1 MTARKR
7 IIQLGLGIAAA
18 ALLAAVPPCSAS
30 AQDVVLFPETI
41 QVERYTGTF
50 QKEFHIDI
58 DGDGEKEAIGYYYVG
73 SKRDGYSISDV
84 YSVFD
89 TNSES
94 YILYRRISNDHM
106 NYKFHIIQDKN
117 TNETFLGYIYTD
129 MFGSEMLY
137 RLYSDNQS
145 KLINSYNANTDG
157 SDKLQ
162 AYKTYMNNVDF
173 LDEMAY
179 GHGDVD
185 GDADV
190 TVSDAV
196 SILSYYAATAAGQ
209 SPSFT
214 ELQKQ
219 AADFNQ
225 DGIITVEDAVKTLS
239 LYAEHAAGIIDTV
252 LLPATI
258 RRDSTIH
265 SNFSDINV
273 ATTSNPFPLKEGTLE
288 STFYLDIDNDGK
300 KETIGQY
307 NHINTVGHNQVA
319 MDRMFQVYD
328 NGAFQGSFGNINGMA
343 FQNIMLIYDHNI
355 DKIYL
360 VNYWIKSATRHAY
373 AVLEDIYPSYNQSNW
388 NICVSSDSS
397 GGSHSNTVRININGK
412 EATEQELYDY
422 MNQVEFIS
430 NPEEKEDILNQFKE
444 IITIYR

>member
-7 IIQLGLGIAAA
+7 IVQLGLGVAAA
-18 ALLAAVPPCSAS
+18 ALLAAVQPCSAS
-30 AQDVVLFPETI
+30 AQDVLFPETI
-41 QVERYTGTF
+41 QVEEYTGTF

-58 DGDGEKEAIGYYYVG
+58 DGDKEKETIGYYYIG
-73 SKRDGYSISDV
+73 SKRDSYSISDV

-94 YILYRRISNDHM
+94 YILYRRISNVHI

-162 AYKTYMNNVDF
+162 AYKTYMKNVDF

-225 DGIITVEDAVKTLS
+225 DGMIAVEDAVKTLS
-239 LYAEHAAGIIDTV
+239 LYAEHAAGMVDTV
-252 LLPATI
+252 LLPANI
-258 RRDSTIH
+258 RRDSSFGNT
-265 SNFSDINV
+265 NV
-273 ATTSNPFPLKEGTLE
+273 ATDYNPFPLKKGTLE

-328 NGAFQGSFGNINGMA
+328 NGAFQGSFGNIMSA
-343 FQNIMLIYDHNI
+343 MTPQNIILIYDHNI

-360 VNYWIKSATRHAY
+360 ANYWIRYVTMHGY
-373 AVLEDIYPSYNQSNW
+373 AVLADIYPSYNQSNW
-388 NICVSSDSS
+388 GIRVSTYSS
-397 GGSHSNTVRININGK
+397 GGSHSNTARININGK

-422 MNQVEFIS
+422 LNQLEFIS

-444 IITIYR
+444 IITIY

>member
-1 MTARKR
+1 M
-7 IIQLGLGIAAA
+7 
-18 ALLAAVPPCSAS
+18 LAAVQPCSAS
-30 AQDVVLFPETI
+30 AQDVLFPETI
-41 QVERYTGTF
+41 QVQEYTGTF

-58 DGDGEKEAIGYYYVG
+58 DSDGEKEAIGYYYVG
-73 SKRDGYSISDV
+73 SKRYNYSISDV

-94 YILYRRISNDHM
+94 YTLYKRISNDHM

-117 TNETFLGYIYTD
+117 TGETFLGYIYTD

-137 RLYSDNQS
+137 RFYSDNQS
-145 KLINSYNANTDG
+145 KLISSYNANTDG

-162 AYKTYMNNVDF
+162 AYKTYMKNVDF

-196 SILSYYAATAAGQ
+196 ATLSYY
-209 SPSFT
+209 
-214 ELQKQ
+214 
-219 AADFNQ
+219 ADFNQ
-225 DGIITVEDAVKTLS
+225 DGIVTVEDAVKTLS

-252 LLPATI
+252 LLPANI
-258 RRDSTIH
+258 RRDSSFGNT
-265 SNFSDINV
+265 NV
-273 ATTSNPFPLKEGTLE
+273 ATDSNPFPLKKGTLK

-328 NGAFQGSFGNINGMA
+328 NGVFHDSYGATIDNMNFWKT
-343 FQNIMLIYDHNI
+343 MLVYDHNI
-355 DKIYL
+355 DKAYL
-360 VNYWIKSATRHAY
+360 INYWTRPAARYAY
-373 AVLEDIYPSYNQSNW
+373 AVLADIYPSYNQSNW
-388 NICVSSDSS
+388 NICVSSDSPS
-397 GGSHSNTVRININGK
+397 GSHSNTAKININGK

-430 NPEEKEDILNQFKE
+430 DPEEKEDILNQFKE
-444 IITIYR
+444 IITIY

>member
-1 MTARKR
+1 MTAKKR
-7 IIQLGLGIAAA
+7 IVQLGLGVAAA
-18 ALLAAVPPCSAS
+18 ALLAAVQPCSAS
-30 AQDVVLFPETI
+30 AQDVLFPETI
-41 QVERYTGTF
+41 QVQKYTGTF

-58 DGDGEKEAIGYYYVG
+58 DSDGEKEAICYYYVG

-196 SILSYYAATAAGQ
+196 ATLSYYAATAAGQ

-225 DGIITVEDAVKTLS
+225 DGIIAVDDAVKTLS

-252 LLPATI
+252 LLPATT
-258 RRDSTIH
+258 RKDSN
-265 SNFSDINV
+265 SS
-273 ATTSNPFPLKEGTLE
+273 SPYGGTLK
-288 STFYLDIDNDGK
+288 SIFYLDIDDDGK
-300 KETIGQY
+300 KETFGQY
-307 NHINTVGHNQVA
+307 DHINLSFKLSS
-319 MDRMFQVYD
+319 DCIFQVYD
-328 NGAFQGSFGNINGMA
+328 DGTFQGSYGVGNDHT
-343 FQNIMLIYDHNI
+343 NIWETMLVYDHNI

-360 VNYWIKSATRHAY
+360 ADYFSRPAGAY
-373 AVLEDIYPSYNQSNW
+373 GYTLLKDIYPSYNESSNW
-388 NICVSSDSS
+388 GMSVY
-397 GGSHSNTVRININGK
+397 GSHSNVFEININGK
-412 EATEQELYDY
+412 DATEQELYDY
-422 MNQVEFIS
+422 LNQLEFIS
-430 NPEEKEDILNQFKE
+430 DPEEKESILNQFKL
-444 IITIYR
+444 IITNY

>member
-7 IIQLGLGIAAA
+7 IVQLGLGVAAA
-18 ALLAAVPPCSAS
+18 ALLAAVQPCSAS
-30 AQDVVLFPETI
+30 AQDVLFPETI
-41 QVERYTGTF
+41 QVQKYTGTF

-58 DGDGEKEAIGYYYVG
+58 DSDGEKEAIGYYYVG

-196 SILSYYAATAAGQ
+196 ATLSYYAATAAGQ

-225 DGIITVEDAVKTLS
+225 DGIIAVDDAVKTLS

-252 LLPATI
+252 LLPATT
-258 RRDSTIH
+258 RKDSN
-265 SNFSDINV
+265 SS
-273 ATTSNPFPLKEGTLE
+273 SPYGGTLK
-288 STFYLDIDNDGK
+288 SIFYLDIDDDGK
-300 KETIGQY
+300 KETFGQY
-307 NHINTVGHNQVA
+307 DHINLSFKLSS
-319 MDRMFQVYD
+319 DCIFQVYD
-328 NGAFQGSFGNINGMA
+328 DGTFQGSYGVGNDHT
-343 FQNIMLIYDHNI
+343 NIWETMLVYDHNI

-360 VNYWIKSATRHAY
+360 ADYFSRPAGAY
-373 AVLEDIYPSYNQSNW
+373 GYTFLKDIYPSYNESSNW
-388 NICVSSDSS
+388 GMSVY
-397 GGSHSNTVRININGK
+397 GSHSNAFEININGK
-412 EATEQELYDY
+412 DATEQELYDY
-422 MNQVEFIS
+422 LNQLEFIS
-430 NPEEKEDILNQFKE
+430 DPEEKESILNQFKL
-444 IITIYR
+444 IITNY

>member
-1 MTARKR
+1 MTAKKK
-7 IIQLGLGIAAA
+7 ILQLGLGVAAA

-41 QVERYTGTF
+41 QVEKYTGTF

-58 DGDGEKEAIGYYYVG
+58 DSDGEKETIGYYYVG

-94 YILYRRISNDHM
+94 YILYRRISNVHI

-179 GHGDVD
+179 EHGDVD

-225 DGIITVEDAVKTLS
+225 DGIVTVEDAVKTLS

-258 RRDSTIH
+258 KRDS
-265 SNFSDINV
+265 NYGGINV
-273 ATTSNPFPLKEGTLE
+273 ATDSNPFPLQEGTLE
-288 STFYLDIDNDGK
+288 STFYLDIDDDGK
-300 KETIGQY
+300 KETIGRY
-307 NHINTVGHNQVA
+307 NHINSVGYNQIS
-319 MDRMFQVYD
+319 MDRVFQVYD
-328 NGAFQGSFGNINGMA
+328 NGIFEGSYGNAIDGIAFQETA
-343 FQNIMLIYDHNI
+343 LVYDHNI
-355 DKIYL
+355 NKYTL
-360 VNYWIKSATRHAY
+360 ANYWSRMVALCGA
-373 AVLEDIYPSYNQSNW
+373 ASLEDAYSQDESSYW
-388 NICVSSDSS
+388 GITVSSS
-397 GGSHSNTVRININGK
+397 TTEKPTICINGK

-430 NPEEKEDILNQFKE
+430 NPEEKESILNQFKK
-444 IITIYR
+444 IITIY

>member
-1 MTARKR
+1 MTVKKK
-7 IIQLGLGIAAA
+7 IVQLGLGIAAA
-18 ALLAAVPPCSAS
+18 ALLAAVQPCSAS
-30 AQDVVLFPETI
+30 AQEVLFAETI

-58 DGDGEKEAIGYYYVG
+58 DDDGEKEAIGYYYVG

-84 YSVFD
+84 YFVFD
-89 TNSES
+89 TDSEP
-94 YILYRRISNDHM
+94 YTLYKRISNEHM

-117 TNETFLGYIYTD
+117 TGETFLGYIYTD

-137 RLYSDNQS
+137 RFYSDNQS
-145 KLINSYNANTDG
+145 KLISSYNANTDG

-162 AYKTYMNNVDF
+162 AYKTYMKNVDF

-196 SILSYYAATAAGQ
+196 AILSYYAATAAGQ

-214 ELQKQ
+214 EPQKK

-225 DGIITVEDAVKTLS
+225 DGMISVEDAVKTLS

-252 LLPATI
+252 LLPTTI
-258 RRDSTIH
+258 RKDSRFGNT
-265 SNFSDINV
+265 NV
-273 ATTSNPFPLKEGTLE
+273 ATDSNPFPLKKGTLE
-288 STFYLDIDNDGK
+288 ATFYLDIDDDGK
-300 KETIGQY
+300 KETIGRY
-307 NHINTVGHNQVA
+307 NHINSVGYNQIS
-319 MDRMFQVYD
+319 MDRVFQVYD
-328 NGAFQGSFGNINGMA
+328 NGIFEGSYGNVMDGIAFKETA
-343 FQNIMLIYDHNI
+343 LVYDHNI
-355 DKIYL
+355 NKYTL
-360 VNYWIKSATRHAY
+360 ANYWSRMVALWGA
-373 AVLEDIYPSYNQSNW
+373 ASLEDAYSQDESSYW
-388 NICVSSDSS
+388 GITVSSS
-397 GGSHSNTVRININGK
+397 TTEKTTICINGK

-444 IITIYR
+444 IITIY

>member
-1 MTARKR
+1 MTTKKR
-7 IIQLGLGIAAA
+7 ILQLGLGIAAA

-30 AQDVVLFPETI
+30 AQDVVLFPEII
-41 QVERYTGTF
+41 QVEGYTGTF

-58 DGDGEKEAIGYYYVG
+58 DGDKEKEIIGYYYVG
-73 SKRDGYSISDV
+73 SPDQYPISGI
-84 YSVFD
+84 YSVSD
-89 TNSES
+89 NGSEP
-94 YILYRRISNDHM
+94 YILYNRTANQRENCKI
-106 NYKFHIIQDKN
+106 HIIQDKN
-117 TNETFLGYIYTD
+117 TNETFIGYNTIVTNRSD
-129 MFGSEMLY
+129 SLY

-145 KLINSYNANTDG
+145 KLIINYRAEIDDSN
-157 SDKLQ
+157 KLE

-173 LDEMAY
+173 LDEMLY

-225 DGIITVEDAVKTLS
+225 DGIVAVEDAVKTLS
-239 LYAEHAAGIIDTV
+239 LYAEHAAGMVDTV
-252 LLPATI
+252 LLPTTI
-258 RRDSTIH
+258 RRDSSFGNT
-265 SNFSDINV
+265 NV
-273 ATTSNPFPLKEGTLE
+273 ATDSNPFPLKEGTLE

-328 NGAFQGSFGNINGMA
+328 NGAFQGSFGNIMNGMTL
-343 FQNIMLIYDHNI
+343 QNIILIYDNNI

-360 VNYWIKSATRHAY
+360 VNYWIRSVAMYGY
-373 AVLEDIYPSYNQSNW
+373 AVLADIYPSYNQSNW
-388 NICVSSDSS
+388 GIRVSADSS
-397 GGSHSNTVRININGK
+397 GGSHSNTARININGK

-444 IITIYR
+444 IITIY

>member
-1 MTARKR
+1 MTVKKR
-7 IIQLGLGIAAA
+7 IVQLGLGVAAA

-41 QVERYTGTF
+41 QVEGYTGTF

-58 DGDGEKEAIGYYYVG
+58 DGDGEKETIGYYYVG

-162 AYKTYMNNVDF
+162 AYKTYMKNVDF

-196 SILSYYAATAAGQ
+196 ATLSYYAATAAGQ

-225 DGIITVEDAVKTLS
+225 DGIIAVDDAVKTLS

-252 LLPATI
+252 LLPANI
-258 RRDSTIH
+258 RRDS
-265 SNFSDINV
+265 SFGESNV
-273 ATTSNPFPLKEGTLE
+273 ATDSNPFPLKKGTLK
-288 STFYLDIDNDGK
+288 STFYLDIDDDGK

-307 NHINTVGHNQVA
+307 NHINTVGSMQVTK
-319 MDRMFQVYD
+319 DRIFQVYD
-328 NGAFQGSFGNINGMA
+328 NGIFQDSYGITDHTNLWEYV
-343 FQNIMLIYDHNI
+343 LIYDHNI

-360 VNYWIKSATRHAY
+360 ADYFSRPAGAY
-373 AVLEDIYPSYNQSNW
+373 GYTFLSDKYPSYNESSNW
-388 NICVSSDSS
+388 GVYVY
-397 GGSHSNTVRININGK
+397 GSHSNVFEININGK
-412 EATEQELYDY
+412 DATEQELYY
-422 MNQVEFIS
+422 YLNQLEFIS
-430 NPEEKEDILNQFKE
+430 DPEEKENILNQFKL
-444 IITIYR
+444 IITNY

>member
-7 IIQLGLGIAAA
+7 IVQLGLGVAAA
-18 ALLAAVPPCSAS
+18 ALLAAVQPCSAS
-30 AQDVVLFPETI
+30 AQDVLFPETI
-41 QVERYTGTF
+41 QVQKYTGTF

-58 DGDGEKEAIGYYYVG
+58 DSDGEKEAIGYYYVG

-196 SILSYYAATAAGQ
+196 ATLSYYAATAAGQ

-225 DGIITVEDAVKTLS
+225 DGIIAVDDAVKTLS

-252 LLPATI
+252 LLPATT
-258 RRDSTIH
+258 RKDSN
-265 SNFSDINV
+265 SS
-273 ATTSNPFPLKEGTLE
+273 SPYGGTLK
-288 STFYLDIDNDGK
+288 SIFYLDIDDDGK
-300 KETIGQY
+300 KETFGQY
-307 NHINTVGHNQVA
+307 DHINLSFKLSS
-319 MDRMFQVYD
+319 DCIFQVYD
-328 NGAFQGSFGNINGMA
+328 DGTFQGSYGVGNDHT
-343 FQNIMLIYDHNI
+343 NIWETMLVYDHNI

-360 VNYWIKSATRHAY
+360 ADYFSRPAGAY
-373 AVLEDIYPSYNQSNW
+373 GYTFLKDIYPSYNESSNW
-388 NICVSSDSS
+388 GMSVY
-397 GGSHSNTVRININGK
+397 GSHSNVFEININGK
-412 EATEQELYDY
+412 DATEQELYDY
-422 MNQVEFIS
+422 LNQLEFIS
-430 NPEEKEDILNQFKE
+430 DPEEKESILNQFKL
-444 IITIYR
+444 IITNY

>member
-1 MTARKR
+1 MTAKKR
-7 IIQLGLGIAAA
+7 IVQLGLGVAAA
-18 ALLAAVPPCSAS
+18 ALLAAVQPCSAS
-30 AQDVVLFPETI
+30 AQDVLFPETI
-41 QVERYTGTF
+41 QVQKYTGTF

-58 DGDGEKEAIGYYYVG
+58 DSDGEKEAIGYYYVG

-117 TNETFLGYIYTD
+117 TGETFLGYIYTD

-162 AYKTYMNNVDF
+162 AYKTYMKNVDF

-225 DGIITVEDAVKTLS
+225 DGMIAVEDAVKTLS

-258 RRDSTIH
+258 RQDS
-265 SNFSDINV
+265 SLFS
-273 ATTSNPFPLKEGTLE
+273 FYGGTLE
-288 STFYLDIDNDGK
+288 STFYLDIDGDGK
-300 KETIGQY
+300 EETIGRY
-307 NHINTVGHNQVA
+307 DHIKGRRELCS
-319 MDRMFQVYD
+319 DCIFQVYD
-328 NGAFQGSFGNINGMA
+328 DGTFQGSFGGNTDSQI
-343 FQNIMLIYDHNI
+343 FSHTMLVYDHNI
-355 DKIYL
+355 DEIYL
-360 VNYWIKSATRHAY
+360 ADCGGHLILRCGGAGLQNLYPNYGKSIIFIEVDSIKP
-373 AVLEDIYPSYNQSNW
+373 VIE
-388 NICVSSDSS
+388 
-397 GGSHSNTVRININGK
+397 INGK
-412 EATEQELYDY
+412 KATKQELYDY

-430 NPEEKEDILNQFKE
+430 DPEEKEDILNQFKE
-444 IITIYR
+444 IITIY

>member
-1 MTARKR
+1 MTTKKR
-7 IIQLGLGIAAA
+7 ILQLGLGIAAA

-41 QVERYTGTF
+41 QVEGYTGTF

-73 SKRDGYSISDV
+73 LPNQYAISDI
-84 YSVFD
+84 YSVSD
-89 TNSES
+89 VDSES
-94 YILYRRISNDHM
+94 YVLYKRITNQHM

-117 TNETFLGYIYTD
+117 TNETFLGYIYTN

-137 RLYSDNQS
+137 RLYSDNQDELVS
-145 KLINSYNANTDG
+145 GYDAIADSSNP
-157 SDKLQ
+157 DKLQ

-225 DGIITVEDAVKTLS
+225 DGIIAVEDAVKALS
-239 LYAEHAAGIIDTV
+239 LYAEHAAGTVDTV
-252 LLPATI
+252 LLPTTI
-258 RRDSTIH
+258 RKDSSFGNT
-265 SNFSDINV
+265 NV
-273 ATTSNPFPLKEGTLE
+273 ATDSNPFPLKEGTLE
-288 STFYLDIDNDGK
+288 STFYLDIDDDGK

-307 NHINTVGHNQVA
+307 NHINTVDHIQVA

-328 NGAFQGSFGNINGMA
+328 NGAFQGSFGNIMNGMTL
-343 FQNIMLIYDHNI
+343 QNIILIYDHNI

-360 VNYWIKSATRHAY
+360 VNYWNRSVAMYGY
-373 AVLEDIYPSYNQSNW
+373 AVLADIYPSYNQSNW
-388 NICVSSDSS
+388 GIRVSSDSS
-397 GGSHSNTVRININGK
+397 GGSHSNTARININGK
-412 EATEQELYDY
+412 EATKQELYDY

-430 NPEEKEDILNQFKE
+430 NPEEKEDILNQFKL
-444 IITIYR
+444 IITNY

>member
-1 MTARKR
+1 MTAKKR
-7 IIQLGLGIAAA
+7 ILQLGLGVAAA

-41 QVERYTGTF
+41 QVEKYTGTF

-58 DGDGEKEAIGYYYVG
+58 DSDGEKETIGYYYVG

-89 TNSES
+89 TNSEP
-94 YILYRRISNDHM
+94 YTLYKRISNDHM

-117 TNETFLGYIYTD
+117 TGETFLGYIYTD

-214 ELQKQ
+214 EPQKQ

-225 DGIITVEDAVKTLS
+225 DGIIAVEDAVKTLS
-239 LYAEHAAGIIDTV
+239 LYAEHAAGMVDTV
-252 LLPATI
+252 LLPANI
-258 RRDSTIH
+258 RRDSSFGNT
-265 SNFSDINV
+265 NV
-273 ATTSNPFPLKEGTLE
+273 ATDYNPFPLKKGTLE

-328 NGAFQGSFGNINGMA
+328 NGVFHNSYGATIDNMNFWKT
-343 FQNIMLIYDHNI
+343 MLVYDHNI
-355 DKIYL
+355 DKAYL
-360 VNYWIKSATRHAY
+360 INYRTRPAAMYAY

-388 NICVSSDSS
+388 NICVSSDSPS
-397 GGSHSNTVRININGK
+397 GSHSNTAKININGK

-430 NPEEKEDILNQFKE
+430 DPEEKEDILNQFKE
-444 IITIYR
+444 IITIY

>member
-1 MTARKR
+1 MTAKKR
-7 IIQLGLGIAAA
+7 IVQLGLGVAAA
-18 ALLAAVPPCSAS
+18 ALLAAVQPCSAS
-30 AQDVVLFPETI
+30 AQDVLFPETI
-41 QVERYTGTF
+41 QVQKYTGTF

-58 DGDGEKEAIGYYYVG
+58 DSDGEKEAIGYYYVG

-196 SILSYYAATAAGQ
+196 ATLSYYAATAAGQ

-225 DGIITVEDAVKTLS
+225 DGIIAVDDAVKTLS

-252 LLPATI
+252 LLPATT
-258 RRDSTIH
+258 RKDSN
-265 SNFSDINV
+265 SS
-273 ATTSNPFPLKEGTLE
+273 SPYGGTLK
-288 STFYLDIDNDGK
+288 SIFYLDIDDDGK
-300 KETIGQY
+300 KETFGQY
-307 NHINTVGHNQVA
+307 DHINLSFKLSS
-319 MDRMFQVYD
+319 DCIFQVYD
-328 NGAFQGSFGNINGMA
+328 DGTFQGSYGVGNDHTKIWET
-343 FQNIMLIYDHNI
+343 MLVYDHNI

-360 VNYWIKSATRHAY
+360 ADYFSRPAGAY
-373 AVLEDIYPSYNQSNW
+373 GYTLLKDIYPSYNESSNW
-388 NICVSSDSS
+388 GMSVY
-397 GGSHSNTVRININGK
+397 GSHSNVFEININGK
-412 EATEQELYDY
+412 DATEQELYDY
-422 MNQVEFIS
+422 LNQLEFIS
-430 NPEEKEDILNQFKE
+430 DPEEKESILNQFKL
-444 IITIYR
+444 IITNY

>member
-1 MTARKR
+1 MTVKKR
-7 IIQLGLGIAAA
+7 ILQLGLGVAAA

-30 AQDVVLFPETI
+30 AQDVLFPETI
-41 QVERYTGTF
+41 QVEKYTGTF

-58 DGDGEKEAIGYYYVG
+58 DSDGEKETIGYYYVG

-117 TNETFLGYIYTD
+117 TGETFLGYIYTD

-162 AYKTYMNNVDF
+162 AYKTYMNNVHF
-173 LDEMAY
+173 LDEAAY

-196 SILSYYAATAAGQ
+196 SILSYYAVTAAGQ

-214 ELQKQ
+214 EPQKQ

-225 DGIITVEDAVKTLS
+225 DGIVTVEDAVKTLS

-258 RRDSTIH
+258 KRDS
-265 SNFSDINV
+265 NYGGINV
-273 ATTSNPFPLKEGTLE
+273 ATDSNPFPLQEGTLE

-328 NGAFQGSFGNINGMA
+328 NGAFQGSFGNIMNGMA

-360 VNYWIKSATRHAY
+360 VNYWIKSATMHAY

>member
-1 MTARKR
+1 MTVKKR
-7 IIQLGLGIAAA
+7 IIQLGLGVAAA
-18 ALLAAVPPCSAS
+18 ALLAAVQPCSAS
-30 AQDVVLFPETI
+30 AQEVLFPETI
-41 QVERYTGTF
+41 QIEGYKGTGTF

-73 SKRDGYSISDV
+73 SVADQYAISDI
-84 YSVFD
+84 YSVLD
-89 TNSES
+89 NDSES
-94 YILYRRISNDHM
+94 YVLYKAIPNQRVQH
-106 NYKFHIIQDKN
+106 KFHIIQDKN
-117 TNETFLGYIYTD
+117 TGETFLGYIYTN

-214 ELQKQ
+214 EPQKK

-225 DGIITVEDAVKTLS
+225 DGIVTIEDAVKTLS

-252 LLPATI
+252 LLPANI
-258 RRDSTIH
+258 RRDSSFGNT
-265 SNFSDINV
+265 NV
-273 ATTSNPFPLKEGTLE
+273 ATDSNPFPLKKGTLE

-328 NGAFQGSFGNINGMA
+328 NSVFHDSYGATIDNMNFWKT
-343 FQNIMLIYDHNI
+343 MLVYDHNI
-355 DKIYL
+355 DKAYL
-360 VNYWIKSATRHAY
+360 INYWTRPAATYAY

-388 NICVSSDSS
+388 NICVSSDSPS
-397 GGSHSNTVRININGK
+397 GSHSNAFKININGK

-430 NPEEKEDILNQFKE
+430 DPEEKESILNQFKL
-444 IITIYR
+444 IITNY

>member
-1 MTARKR
+1 MTAKKR
-7 IIQLGLGIAAA
+7 ILQLGLGVAAA

-30 AQDVVLFPETI
+30 AQDVLFPETI
-41 QVERYTGTF
+41 QVEKYTGTF

-58 DGDGEKEAIGYYYVG
+58 DSDGEKETIGYYYVG

-117 TNETFLGYIYTD
+117 TGETFLGYIYTD

-162 AYKTYMNNVDF
+162 AYKTYMNNVHF
-173 LDEMAY
+173 LDEAAY

-190 TVSDAV
+190 TVFDAV

-214 ELQKQ
+214 ELQTQ

-225 DGIITVEDAVKTLS
+225 DGIVTVEDAVKTLS
-239 LYAEHAAGIIDTV
+239 LYAKHAAGIIDTV

-328 NGAFQGSFGNINGMA
+328 NGAFQGSFGNIMA
-343 FQNIMLIYDHNI
+343 LQNIMLIYDHNI

-360 VNYWIKSATRHAY
+360 VNYWIKSATMHAY

-430 NPEEKEDILNQFKE
+430 NPEEKEDILNLFKE

>member
-7 IIQLGLGIAAA
+7 ILQLGLGVAAA
-18 ALLAAVPPCSAS
+18 ALLAAVQPCSAS

-58 DGDGEKEAIGYYYVG
+58 DSDGEKETIGYYYVG

-94 YILYRRISNDHM
+94 YTLYKRISNDHM

-117 TNETFLGYIYTD
+117 TGETFLGYIYTD

-137 RLYSDNQS
+137 RFYSDNQS
-145 KLINSYNANTDG
+145 KLISSYNANTDG

-162 AYKTYMNNVDF
+162 AYKTYMKNVDF

-196 SILSYYAATAAGQ
+196 ATLSYYAATAAGQ

-214 ELQKQ
+214 EPQKQ

-225 DGIITVEDAVKTLS
+225 DGIIAVEDAVKTLS
-239 LYAEHAAGIIDTV
+239 LYAEHAAGMVDTV
-252 LLPATI
+252 LLPTTI
-258 RRDSTIH
+258 RKDS
-265 SNFSDINV
+265 SPFS
-273 ATTSNPFPLKEGTLE
+273 LYGGTLE
-288 STFYLDIDNDGK
+288 STFYLDIDGDGK
-300 KETIGQY
+300 EETIGRY
-307 NHINTVGHNQVA
+307 DHIKGRHELCS
-319 MDRMFQVYD
+319 DCIFQVYD
-328 NGAFQGSFGNINGMA
+328 DGTFQGSFGGNTDSQI
-343 FQNIMLIYDHNI
+343 FSHTMLVYDHNI

-360 VNYWIKSATRHAY
+360 ADCVGHLILGCGSPGLQNLYPNYGKYIIYIEATGMKPY
-373 AVLEDIYPSYNQSNW
+373 AGINGKDATKQEIYNYLDQ
-388 NICVSSDSS
+388 IEIISSDS
-397 GGSHSNTVRININGK
+397 ND
-412 EATEQELYDY
+412 EQLLE
-422 MNQVEFIS
+422 
-430 NPEEKEDILNQFKE
+430 QFKE
-444 IITIYR
+444 LIIDRYL

>member
-7 IIQLGLGIAAA
+7 ILQLGLGVAAA
-18 ALLAAVPPCSAS
+18 ALLAAVQPCSAS
-30 AQDVVLFPETI
+30 AQDVLFPETI
-41 QVERYTGTF
+41 QIEGYTGTGTF

-58 DGDGEKEAIGYYYVG
+58 DDDGEKEAIGYYYVG
-73 SKRDGYSISDV
+73 SPDQYPISGI
-84 YSVFD
+84 YSVSD
-89 TNSES
+89 NGSEP
-94 YILYRRISNDHM
+94 YILYNRTANQRENCKI
-106 NYKFHIIQDKN
+106 HIIQDKN
-117 TNETFLGYIYTD
+117 TNETFIGYNTIVTNRSD
-129 MFGSEMLY
+129 SLY

-145 KLINSYNANTDG
+145 KLIINYRAEIDDSN
-157 SDKLQ
+157 KLE

-225 DGIITVEDAVKTLS
+225 DGIVTVEDAVKTLS

-258 RRDSTIH
+258 KRDS
-265 SNFSDINV
+265 NYGGINV
-273 ATTSNPFPLKEGTLE
+273 ATDSNLFPLQEGTLE
-288 STFYLDIDNDGK
+288 STFYLDIDDDGK
-300 KETIGQY
+300 KETIGRY
-307 NHINTVGHNQVA
+307 NHINSVGYNQIS
-319 MDRMFQVYD
+319 MDRVFQVYD
-328 NGAFQGSFGNINGMA
+328 NGIFEGSYGNAIDGIAFQETA
-343 FQNIMLIYDHNI
+343 LVYDHNI
-355 DKIYL
+355 NKYTL
-360 VNYWIKSATRHAY
+360 ANYWSRMVALCGA
-373 AVLEDIYPSYNQSNW
+373 ASLEDAYSQDESSYW
-388 NICVSSDSS
+388 GITVSSS
-397 GGSHSNTVRININGK
+397 TTEKPTICINGK

-430 NPEEKEDILNQFKE
+430 NPEEKESILNQFKK
-444 IITIYR
+444 IITIY

>member
-7 IIQLGLGIAAA
+7 ILQLGLGVAAA

-30 AQDVVLFPETI
+30 AQDVLFPETI
-41 QVERYTGTF
+41 QIEGYTGTGTF

-73 SKRDGYSISDV
+73 SPDRYAISDI
-84 YSVFD
+84 YSVYD
-89 TNSES
+89 NDSES
-94 YILYRRISNDHM
+94 YVLYKAIVNQHM
-106 NYKFHIIQDKN
+106 QYKFHIIQDKN
-117 TNETFLGYIYTD
+117 TDETFLGYIYTNT
-129 MFGSEMLY
+129 FGSEMLY

-214 ELQKQ
+214 EPQKK

-225 DGIITVEDAVKTLS
+225 DGMISVEDAVKTLS

-252 LLPATI
+252 LLPANI
-258 RRDSTIH
+258 RRDSSFGNT
-265 SNFSDINV
+265 NV
-273 ATTSNPFPLKEGTLE
+273 ATDSNPFPLKKGTLE
-288 STFYLDIDNDGK
+288 ATFYLDIDDDGK
-300 KETIGQY
+300 KETIGRY
-307 NHINTVGHNQVA
+307 NHINSVGYNKIS
-319 MDRMFQVYD
+319 MDRVFQVYD
-328 NGAFQGSFGNINGMA
+328 NGIFEGSYGNVIDGIAFKETA
-343 FQNIMLIYDHNI
+343 LVYDHNI
-355 DKIYL
+355 NKYTL
-360 VNYWIKSATRHAY
+360 ANYWSRMVALWGA
-373 AVLEDIYPSYNQSNW
+373 ASLEDAYSQDESSYW
-388 NICVSSDSS
+388 GITVSSS
-397 GGSHSNTVRININGK
+397 TTEKTTICINGK

-444 IITIYR
+444 IITIY

>member
-1 MTARKR
+1 MTAKKK
-7 IIQLGLGIAAA
+7 ILQLGLGVAAA
-18 ALLAAVPPCSAS
+18 ALLAAVQPCSAS
-30 AQDVVLFPETI
+30 AQDVLFPETI
-41 QVERYTGTF
+41 QVQEYTGTF

-58 DGDGEKEAIGYYYVG
+58 DSDGEKEAIGYYYVG
-73 SKRDGYSISDV
+73 SKRYNYSISDV

-94 YILYRRISNDHM
+94 YTLYKRISNDHM

-117 TNETFLGYIYTD
+117 TGETFLGYIYTD

-137 RLYSDNQS
+137 RFYSDNQS
-145 KLINSYNANTDG
+145 KLISSYNANTDG

-162 AYKTYMNNVDF
+162 AYKTYMKNVDF

-196 SILSYYAATAAGQ
+196 ATLSYYAATAAGQ

-225 DGIITVEDAVKTLS
+225 DGIVTVEDAVKTLS

-258 RRDSTIH
+258 KRDS
-265 SNFSDINV
+265 NYGGINV
-273 ATTSNPFPLKEGTLE
+273 ATDSNPFPLQEGTLE
-288 STFYLDIDNDGK
+288 STFYLDIDDDGK
-300 KETIGQY
+300 KETIGRY
-307 NHINTVGHNQVA
+307 NHINSVGYNQIS
-319 MDRMFQVYD
+319 MDRVFQVYD
-328 NGAFQGSFGNINGMA
+328 NGIFEGSYGNAIDGMA
-343 FQNIMLIYDHNI
+343 FQETALVYDHNI
-355 DKIYL
+355 NKYTL
-360 VNYWIKSATRHAY
+360 ANYWSRMVALCGA
-373 AVLEDIYPSYNQSNW
+373 ASLEDAYSQDESSYW
-388 NICVSSDSS
+388 GITVSSS
-397 GGSHSNTVRININGK
+397 TTEKPTICINGK

-430 NPEEKEDILNQFKE
+430 DPEEKESILNQFKK
-444 IITIYR
+444 IITIY

>member
-1 MTARKR
+1 MTVKKR
-7 IIQLGLGIAAA
+7 ILQLGLGVAAA

-30 AQDVVLFPETI
+30 AQDVLFPETI
-41 QVERYTGTF
+41 QIEGYKGTGTF

-73 SKRDGYSISDV
+73 SVADQYAISDI
-84 YSVFD
+84 YSVLD
-89 TNSES
+89 NDSES
-94 YILYRRISNDHM
+94 YVLYKAIPNQRVQH
-106 NYKFHIIQDKN
+106 KFHIIQDKN
-117 TNETFLGYIYTD
+117 TDETFLGYIYTNT
-129 MFGSEMLY
+129 FGSEMLY

-225 DGIITVEDAVKTLS
+225 DGMISVEDAVKTLS

-252 LLPATI
+252 LLPANI
-258 RRDSTIH
+258 RRDSSFGNT
-265 SNFSDINV
+265 NV
-273 ATTSNPFPLKEGTLE
+273 ATDSNPFPLKKGTLE
-288 STFYLDIDNDGK
+288 SIFYLDIDNDGK
-300 KETIGQY
+300 KETIGRY
-307 NHINTVGHNQVA
+307 NHINSVGYNQIS
-319 MDRMFQVYD
+319 MDRVFQVYD
-328 NGAFQGSFGNINGMA
+328 NGVFHDSYGATIDNMNFWKT
-343 FQNIMLIYDHNI
+343 MLVYDHNI
-355 DKIYL
+355 DKAYL
-360 VNYWIKSATRHAY
+360 INYWTRPAARYAY
-373 AVLEDIYPSYNQSNW
+373 AVLADIYPSYNQSNW
-388 NICVSSDSS
+388 NICVSSDSPS
-397 GGSHSNTVRININGK
+397 GSHSNTAKININGK

-430 NPEEKEDILNQFKE
+430 DPEEKEDILNQFKE
-444 IITIYR
+444 IITIY

>member
-1 MTARKR
+1 MTAKKK
-7 IIQLGLGIAAA
+7 ILQLGLGVAAA
-18 ALLAAVPPCSAS
+18 TLLAAVPPCSAS

-41 QVERYTGTF
+41 QVEKYTGTF

-58 DGDGEKEAIGYYYVG
+58 DSDGEKETIGYYYVG

-145 KLINSYNANTDG
+145 KLISSYNANTDG

-196 SILSYYAATAAGQ
+196 VTLSYYAATAAGQ

-214 ELQKQ
+214 EPQKK

-225 DGIITVEDAVKTLS
+225 DGIVTVEDAVKTLS

-258 RRDSTIH
+258 KRDS
-265 SNFSDINV
+265 NYGGINV
-273 ATTSNPFPLKEGTLE
+273 ATDSNPFPLQEGTLE
-288 STFYLDIDNDGK
+288 STFYLDIDDDGK
-300 KETIGQY
+300 KETIGRY
-307 NHINTVGHNQVA
+307 NHINSVGYNRIS
-319 MDRMFQVYD
+319 MDCVFQVYD
-328 NGAFQGSFGNINGMA
+328 NEIFEGSYGNAIDGMTFQETA
-343 FQNIMLIYDHNI
+343 LVYDHNI
-355 DKIYL
+355 NKYTL
-360 VNYWIKSATRHAY
+360 ANYWSRMVALRGSAS
-373 AVLEDIYPSYNQSNW
+373 LEDAYSQDESSYW
-388 NICVSSDSS
+388 GITVSSS
-397 GGSHSNTVRININGK
+397 TTEKTTICINGK

-444 IITIYR
+444 IITIY

>member
-7 IIQLGLGIAAA
+7 ILQLGLGVVAA
-18 ALLAAVPPCSAS
+18 ALLAVVPPCSAS
-30 AQDVVLFPETI
+30 AQEVLFAETI

-117 TNETFLGYIYTD
+117 TGETFLGYIYTD

-137 RLYSDNQS
+137 RFYSDNQS
-145 KLINSYNANTDG
+145 KLISSYNANTDG

-196 SILSYYAATAAGQ
+196 ATLSYYAATAAGQ

-214 ELQKQ
+214 EPQKK

-225 DGIITVEDAVKTLS
+225 DGMISVEDAVKTLS

-252 LLPATI
+252 LLPANI
-258 RRDSTIH
+258 RRDSSFGNT
-265 SNFSDINV
+265 NV
-273 ATTSNPFPLKEGTLE
+273 ATDSNPFPLQEGTLE

-300 KETIGQY
+300 K
-307 NHINTVGHNQVA
+307 
-319 MDRMFQVYD
+319 
-328 NGAFQGSFGNINGMA
+328 
-343 FQNIMLIYDHNI
+343 
-355 DKIYL
+355 KPL
-360 VNYWIKSATRHAY
+360 VNIIILTRLVIIKWLWIVCFKFMIMVY
-373 AVLEDIYPSYNQSNW
+373 FIILM
-388 NICVSSDSS
+388 
-397 GGSHSNTVRININGK
+397 
-412 EATEQELYDY
+412 EL
-422 MNQVEFIS
+422 Q
-430 NPEEKEDILNQFKE
+430 L
-444 IITIYR
+444 II

>member
-1 MTARKR
+1 MTVKKR
-7 IIQLGLGIAAA
+7 IIQLGLGVAAA
-18 ALLAAVPPCSAS
+18 ALLAAVPPCSVS
-30 AQDVVLFPETI
+30 AQEVLFPETI
-41 QVERYTGTF
+41 QVEEYTGTF

-225 DGIITVEDAVKTLS
+225 DGIVTVEDAVKTLS

-252 LLPATI
+252 LLPATT
-258 RRDSTIH
+258 RKYY
-265 SNFSDINV
+265 NFS
-273 ATTSNPFPLKEGTLE
+273 SLYGGTLK
-288 STFYLDIDNDGK
+288 STFYLDIDDDGK
-300 KETIGQY
+300 KETFGQY
-307 NHINTVGHNQVA
+307 DHINLSYKLSS
-319 MDRMFQVYD
+319 DCIFQVYD
-328 NGAFQGSFGNINGMA
+328 DGTFQGSYGVGNDHT
-343 FQNIMLIYDHNI
+343 NIWETMLVYDHNI

-360 VNYWIKSATRHAY
+360 ADYFSRPAGAY
-373 AVLEDIYPSYNQSNW
+373 GYTFLRNIYPSYNESSNW
-388 NICVSSDSS
+388 GVSVY
-397 GGSHSNTVRININGK
+397 GSHSNVFEININGK
-412 EATEQELYDY
+412 DATEQELYDY
-422 MNQVEFIS
+422 LNQLEFIS
-430 NPEEKEDILNQFKE
+430 DPEEKESILNQFKL
-444 IITIYR
+444 IITNY

>member
-1 MTARKR
+1 MTTKKR
-7 IIQLGLGIAAA
+7 ILQLGLGVAAA

-30 AQDVVLFPETI
+30 AQDVLFPETI
-41 QVERYTGTF
+41 QVEGYTGTF

-73 SKRDGYSISDV
+73 SKSSYAISDV
-84 YSVFD
+84 YFVFD
-89 TNSES
+89 TDSEP
-94 YILYRRISNDHM
+94 YTLYKRISNEHM
-106 NYKFHIIQDKN
+106 NYKFHIIQDNN
-117 TNETFLGYIYTD
+117 TNEIFLGYVYTIL
-129 MFGSEMLY
+129 GNEMLY

-145 KLINSYNANTDG
+145 ELIINYDVNTDG

-162 AYKTYMNNVDF
+162 AYKTYMNNVHF
-173 LDEMAY
+173 LDKAAY

-225 DGIITVEDAVKTLS
+225 DGIVAVEDAVKTLS
-239 LYAEHAAGIIDTV
+239 LYAEHAAGMVDTV
-252 LLPATI
+252 LLPTTI
-258 RRDSTIH
+258 RRDSSFGNT
-265 SNFSDINV
+265 NV
-273 ATTSNPFPLKEGTLE
+273 ATDSNPFPLKEGTLE

-328 NGAFQGSFGNINGMA
+328 NGAFQGSFGNIMNGMTL
-343 FQNIMLIYDHNI
+343 QNIILIYDNNI

-360 VNYWIKSATRHAY
+360 VNYWIRSVAMYGY
-373 AVLEDIYPSYNQSNW
+373 AVLADIYPSYNQSNW
-388 NICVSSDSS
+388 GIRVSADSS
-397 GGSHSNTVRININGK
+397 GGSHSNTARININGK

-444 IITIYR
+444 IITIY